1 VLKGSDAAK
10 SAFVTKCLKGC
21 EINRK
26 EAPSYLFHCLLVTFR
41 PCGASSRTTRMPHP
55 IELESPAPAASRAL
69 AEPPPLP
76 PALPEPLPPAP
87 GSISRIFRALSSAVD
102 WLCGFATILGG
113 VAVLSILPGLN
124 LLSLGYLLQA
134 SGRVAATGRIR
145 DGFIGVRKA
154 SIVGQMIFG
163 TWFVL
168 WPPRIVSGF
177 WRDADL
183 IAPHGI
189 AARHWRLGLLAVSIV
204 TLWHI
209 AWACFRGGRLQ
220 HFLWPAPI
228 RFCRW
233 LVAPQGFSQ
242 RCDAIADYLSSLHL
256 PRLFW
261 IGLQGFAGAIAWLIL
276 PVGVLWA
283 ATLTPRPVAAFLSLA
298 GMFLLVLT
306 IIYLPFLQTNF
317 ARTGRFRSLFEVRE
331 VRALFR
337 RAPIAFW
344 LALLITLLF
353 ALPLYLLKIEL
364 PPRDLAWLP
373 SLVFV
378 AFILPAR
385 LLTGWAVSRG
395 LRREQPRHAVF
406 RWLARLAVIPV
417 AVVYVLFVYLTQY
430 VSWNGS
436 VSLLEQHAFLVPA
449 PLIAL

>member
-1 VLKGSDAAK
+1 
-10 SAFVTKCLKGC
+10 
-21 EINRK
+21 
-26 EAPSYLFHCLLVTFR
+26 
-41 PCGASSRTTRMPHP
+41 M
-55 IELESPAPAASRAL
+55 

-76 PALPEPLPPAP
+76 PVSPAPLPPAP
-87 GSISRIFRALSSAVD
+87 VLISRIFGALCSAVD
-102 WLCGFATILGG
+102 WLFGFATILGG

-134 SGRVAATGRIR
+134 SGRVATTGRMR

-154 SIVGQMIFG
+154 SIIGQMVFG
-163 TWFVL
+163 TWLVL
-168 WPPRIVSGF
+168 WPARIVSGF
-177 WRDADL
+177 WRDANL
-183 IAPHGI
+183 IAPHGM
-189 AARHWRLGLLAVSIV
+189 AARHWRAGLLAVTIV

-220 HFLWPAPI
+220 HFLWPAPV

-233 LVAPQGFSQ
+233 LTAPNGFSQ
-242 RCDAIADYLSSLHL
+242 RCDAIADYLASLHL
-256 PRLFW
+256 ARLFW
-261 IGLQGFAGAIAWLIL
+261 IGLRGFAGAIAWLII
-276 PVGVLWA
+276 PVSVLWA
-283 ATLTPRPVAAFLSLA
+283 ATLAPRPIAALLSLA
-298 GMFLLVLT
+298 GIFLLLIA
-306 IIYLPFLQTNF
+306 IIYLPFLQANF
-317 ARTGRFRSLFEVRE
+317 ARTGRFRSFIEVGE

-364 PPRDLAWLP
+364 PPRDLTWLP

-378 AFILPAR
+378 GFILPSR

-395 LRREQPRHAVF
+395 LRQVQPRHALF
-406 RWLARLAVIPV
+406 RWMGRLAVIPV
-417 AVVYVLFVYLTQY
+417 AIVYVLFVYLTQY